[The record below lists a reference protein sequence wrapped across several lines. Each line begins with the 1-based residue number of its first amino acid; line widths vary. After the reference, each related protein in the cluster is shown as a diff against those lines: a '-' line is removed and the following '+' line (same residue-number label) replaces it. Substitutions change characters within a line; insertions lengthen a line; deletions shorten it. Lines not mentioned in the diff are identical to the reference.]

1 MKILVEIIVRLED
14 KEKKMKI
21 LILILCFYLQNIH
34 AKDGETVDAKTFE
47 ELLEAG
53 VILKSVPPPIRG
65 IWHGELV
72 LTPYTNQN
80 QIEILDMCSY
90 PIKSF
95 LQIQSPFDRKYTEH
109 NDLAGIREYDRSEY
123 RKKDSINVY
132 LYFFNEKSRKQ
143 RSGSA
148 DYRFYKNKNMLTQ
161 ERNSPDEK
169 EPYWK
174 MEYKREKCPK

>member
-1 MKILVEIIVRLED
+1 M
-14 KEKKMKI
+14 EK
-21 LILILCFYLQNIH
+21 
-34 AKDGETVDAKTFE
+34 TVNAKTFE

-65 IWHGELV
+65 IWHGELGINSI
-72 LTPYTNQN
+72 YKSN

-123 RKKDSINVY
+123 RKDSINVY

-169 EPYWK
+169 SLIGKWNIKERSAPNNFI
-174 MEYKREKCPK
+174 